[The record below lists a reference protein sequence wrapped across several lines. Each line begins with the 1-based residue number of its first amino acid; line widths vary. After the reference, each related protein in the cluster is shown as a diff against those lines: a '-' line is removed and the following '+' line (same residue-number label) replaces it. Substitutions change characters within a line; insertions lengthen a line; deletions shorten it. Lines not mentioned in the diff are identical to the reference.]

1 LRQCKTNEPKGLVI
15 STYLGFGGETDYEW
29 LAVPISN
36 YLYGVDHSKQV
47 PLYSNNKIHEL
58 LRESN
63 RAKFLGTLIPRSPS
77 EKLPKG
83 RWTELFGAALSR
95 DLYAFTVKTT
105 AEQDLRFLSEFN
117 IAPTGSS
124 FNLLTSN
131 CADFAK
137 GVINLYFPSAVSR
150 DFINDFGVTTPKA
163 LAHSFTK
170 YATKDPKLRFHID
183 KVSQLDGTIARS
195 TDLQH
200 FTEKAFKSKKYV
212 AIQALTMPV
221 LIPVFAGTYFL
232 TGGHFNIDKAYR
244 KYPSAR
250 FAELSRET
258 KSNPKSIVKIEM
270 VSGIRPTRLS
280 EKQRIFGETAV
291 WKNYRQKFA
300 EILATAYEDGL
311 FANKNEFNMFFS
323 DLEVNSEPVYD
334 ENGDLMLRVKT
345 DGKELYLGLTRRNIT
360 GSDSSARLAYKLMLV
375 KLRYALNAPEKNRE
389 TMEVFRANWEL
400 SAQLSEMAGNEEPG
414 ETLNHPQFAIQSNGP
429 PAGKK
434 LQRLIQRIT
443 N

>member
-1 LRQCKTNEPKGLVI
+1 VI

-36 YLYGVDHSKQV
+36 YLYGVDDSEQI
-47 PLYSNNKIHEL
+47 PLYSNRKIEEF

-63 RAKFLGTLIPRSPS
+63 RAKFLGELIPRLPN

-105 AEQDLRFLSEFN
+105 VEQDLRFLKEFN
-117 IAPTGSS
+117 IAPPGSN

-137 GVINLYFPSAVSR
+137 RVINLYFPRAVSR

-170 YATKDPKLRFHID
+170 YATKHPDLQFHID

-195 TDLQH
+195 TDLLN

-232 TGGHFNIDKAYR
+232 TGGSFNIDKAYR
-244 KYPSAR
+244 KYPSTR
-250 FAELSRET
+250 FAEPGAATKNLSGTSESNGS
-258 KSNPKSIVKIEM
+258 KSE
-270 VSGIRPTRLS
+270 IRPNQLT
-280 EKQRIFGETAV
+280 EKQRLVGEKAL
-291 WKNYRQKFA
+291 WKSYRQKFA
-300 EILATAYEDGL
+300 EILAAAYEDGL
-311 FANKNEFNMFFS
+311 FANKREFNTYFY

-334 ENGDLMLRVKT
+334 ENGDLMLRVRT

-360 GSDSSARLAYKLMLV
+360 GPGSSARLAYKLMLV
-375 KLRYALNAPEKNRE
+375 KIRYALNAPEKNRE
-389 TMEVFRANWEL
+389 TMEVFRANWQLSAEL
-400 SAQLSEMAGNEEPG
+400 SELADDEDPG

-434 LQRLIQRIT
+434 LQRLIQKIT